1 MKEFENKIMENKY
14 LLVSTKVLPD
24 IFEKVIQ
31 AKELINKKEVR
42 DITEAVKT
50 VGISR
55 SAYYKYKDY
64 VFTVSE
70 STKSNKVTIAL
81 LIGHETGILS
91 KVLNKIAEHKG
102 NVLTINQNIPINN
115 VANVTITFD
124 IFNLTVSIEGLI
136 DEIKSIGSVIK
147 VDLIA
152 ME

>member
-1 MKEFENKIMENKY
+1 MF
-14 LLVSTKVLPD
+14 VCTKVLPE

-31 AKELINKKEVR
+31 VKELINKKKVH
-42 DITEAVKT
+42 DITEAVKI

-70 STKSNKVTIAL
+70 STKSNKVTISL
-81 LIGHETGILS
+81 LIEHRTGILS
-91 KVLNKIAEHKG
+91 EILNKIAEYKG

-124 IFNLTVSIEGLI
+124 IFNLTVDIEDLI
-136 DEIKSIGSVIK
+136 DEIKNVANVIK

>member
-1 MKEFENKIMENKY
+1 MDDKY
-14 LLVSTKVLPD
+14 LLICTKVLPEV
-24 IFEKVIQ
+24 FEKVIKV
-31 AKELINKKEVR
+31 KELINKKKVR

-50 VGISR
+50 IGISR

-70 STKSNKVTIAL
+70 TTKSNKVTISL

-91 KVLNKIAEHKG
+91 KILNKIAEYKG

-124 IFNLTVSIEGLI
+124 IFNLTVSIESLI
-136 DEIKSIGSVIK
+136 NEIKGIESVIK

>member
-1 MKEFENKIMENKY
+1 MGDKY
-14 LLVSTKVLPD
+14 LFVCTKVLPE
-24 IFEKVIQ
+24 IFENVIQ
-31 AKELINKKEVR
+31 VKELINKKKAR
-42 DITEAVKT
+42 DITEAVKI

-70 STKSNKVTIAL
+70 STKSNKVTIGL
-81 LIGHETGILS
+81 LIEHRTGILS
-91 KVLNKIAEHKG
+91 EILNKIAEHKG

-124 IFNLTVSIEGLI
+124 IFNLTVNIEDLI
-136 DEIKSIGSVIK
+136 DEIKSIANVIK